1 MMKLD
6 IQKFAPDSDTIYKK
20 MDMGNGTPIQVESAV
35 RDGRG
40 YTIEDHYLMQVKVNG
55 TALSFDTS
63 GLYNSVDITSVPASI
78 LTGAIPSAVTATT
91 QSTSDNSTKIATTAF
106 VTAKPT
112 ILSGTTDPASSLGK
126 NGDIYIKVAS

>member
-6 IQKFAPDSDTIYKK
+6 IQKFAPDGDTTYKK
-20 MDMGNGTPIQVESAV
+20 MDMGNGIPIQVESAV

-40 YTIEDHYLMQVKVNG
+40 YTIASHYLMNVKVNG
-55 TALSFDTS
+55 TALSKSD
-63 GLYNSVDITSVPASI
+63 NAVNITSVPASI

-91 QSTSDNSTKIATTAF
+91 QSAGDNSTKVATTAY
-106 VTAKPT
+106 VDAKPT
-112 ILSGTTDPASSLGK
+112 ILSGTSDPASSLGK

>member
-6 IQKFAPDSDTIYKK
+6 IQKFAPDGDTIYKK

-40 YTIEDHYLMQVKVNG
+40 YTIEDHYLMYVKVNG
-55 TALSFDTS
+55 SSLSKS
-63 GLYNSVDITSVPASI
+63 NNAVDITSIPASI

-91 QSTSDNSTKIATTAF
+91 QSSGDNSTKVATTAY
-106 VTAKPT
+106 VDAKPT
-112 ILSGTTDPASSLGK
+112 ILSGTSNPASNLGK
-126 NGDIYIKVAS
+126 NGDIYIKIAS

>member
-6 IQKFAPDSDTIYKK
+6 IQKFAPDADVTYKK
-20 MDMGNGTPIQVESAV
+20 MEMGSGTPIQVESAI

-40 YTIEDHYLMQVKVNG
+40 YTIGDHYLMQVKVNG

-63 GLYNSVDITSVPASI
+63 GLYNSVDITSMPASI

-91 QSTSDNSTKIATTAF
+91 QSSGDNSTKIATTAY
-106 VTAKPT
+106 VDTKPT
-112 ILSGTTDPASSLGK
+112 ILSGTSDPASNLGK
-126 NGDIYIKVAS
+126 NGDIYIKIAS